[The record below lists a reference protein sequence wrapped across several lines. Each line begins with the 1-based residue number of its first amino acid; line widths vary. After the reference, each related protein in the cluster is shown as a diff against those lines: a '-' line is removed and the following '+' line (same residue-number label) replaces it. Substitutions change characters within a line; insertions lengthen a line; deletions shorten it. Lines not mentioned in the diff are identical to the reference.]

1 MSGKDTRV
9 ERNNEFSTTG
19 GDASVPTVSTARDVF
34 QKAIN
39 ELGDLNMTAVVKL
52 FEKNN

>member
-1 MSGKDTRV
+1 VTAAD
-9 ERNNEFSTTG
+9 
-19 GDASVPTVSTARDVF
+19 GDASVPTVSAARDVF

-39 ELGDLNMTAVVKL
+39 EKLGDLNMTAVVKL